1 MALINLRNATI
12 AFGGPPILADISL
25 SIERDERVCLYGRNG
40 EGKST
45 LLKILD
51 GEIAPDSGELTRANG
66 LRTAYLNQDTPADLA
81 GTVREIVAADL
92 ADAPGH
98 QVDSALSRLS
108 LEGTASFD
116 ELSGGLKRR
125 VLLAR
130 ALATEPDLLLLDE
143 PTNHLDIES
152 ITYLEEFL
160 LRWHGTLVFVT
171 HDRALLRKLA
181 TRIIEIDR
189 GQVYSFAENYE
200 TFLRRRDD
208 RLATEADQTA
218 LFDHKLSAEEVWIRQ
233 GIKARRTRNEGRV
246 RALKKLREERRKRRQ
261 RQGVSRVQVQQAERS
276 GDLVLEIRDLEFG
289 YNETSLVRDFSTII
303 GRGDKIGIIGPN
315 GAGKTT
321 LLQLILGQ
329 LEPRQ
334 GSVRHG
340 TRLKIAR
347 FDQHRE
353 ALNLKESVAENIAPG
368 QEYLEINGQRRHVY
382 GYLQDFLFTPE
393 RARTPVAVLSGGER
407 NRLLLAR
414 ILARPVNLL
423 ILDEPTND
431 LDVETLDLLEEQL
444 VAYAGTLML
453 VSHDR
458 DFLDHVTTSTLVF
471 EGDGQIGDY
480 TGGYSDWRRLQQ
492 TSANTAPTTPRAT
505 DHKDAAPSRKTKL
518 GFNDRRELEALPERI
533 EDLEAEQAALHQQMA
548 DPAFYQGSG
557 AEINTAKEQLDA
569 VDEALAAAYARWEEL
584 AQLEEARSMD
594 L

>member
-25 SIERDERVCLYGRNG
+25 RIERDERVCLYGRNG

-45 LLKILD
+45 LLKMLN
-51 GEIAPDSGELTRANG
+51 GEIAPDSGELARANG

-81 GTVREIVAADL
+81 GTVRSIVAAG
-92 ADAPGH
+92 AKDAPGH
-98 QVDSALSRLS
+98 QIDSALSRLS
-108 LEGTASFD
+108 LEADANFD

-130 ALATEPDLLLLDE
+130 AIAAEPDVLLLDE

-160 LRWHGTLVFVT
+160 LRWNGTLVFVT

-181 TRIIEIDR
+181 TRIVEIDR

-200 TFLRRRDD
+200 TFLRRREE
-208 RLATEADQTA
+208 RFATEADQAA
-218 LFDHKLSAEEVWIRQ
+218 LFDHRLSEEEVWIRQ

-246 RALKKLREERRKRRQ
+246 RTLEKMREEHRKRRQ
-261 RQGVSRVQVQQAERS
+261 RQGVSRVQVQEAERS

-289 YNETSLVRDFSTII
+289 YAEESLVRDFSTII

-368 QEYLEINGQRRHVY
+368 QEFIEINGQRRHVY

-393 RARTPVAVLSGGER
+393 RARTPVGVLSGGER

-444 VAYAGTLML
+444 VAYAGTLIL

-471 EGDGQIGDY
+471 ESNGQISDY

-492 TSANTAPTTPRAT
+492 ANTTPPKASNT
-505 DHKDAAPSRKTKL
+505 LAQHKAKALPRKAKL
-518 GFNDRRELEALPERI
+518 SFNDRRELEGLPEQI
-533 EDLEAEQAALHQQMA
+533 EDLESEQEALHQRMA
-548 DPAFYQGSG
+548 DPAFYQEG
-557 AEINTAKEQLDA
+557 ATAISTAKEQLDTL
-569 VDEALAAAYARWEEL
+569 EQTLATAYARWEEL
-584 AQLEEARSMD
+584 AQLDES
-594 L
+594 

>member
-25 SIERDERVCLYGRNG
+25 RIERHERVCLYGRNG

-45 LLKILD
+45 LLKMLN
-51 GEIAPDSGELTRANG
+51 GEIAPDSGELARANG

-81 GTVREIVAADL
+81 GTVRKIVAGGAKN
-92 ADAPGH
+92 APGH
-98 QVDSALSRLS
+98 QIDSALSRLS
-108 LEGTASFD
+108 LDADANLD

-130 ALATEPDLLLLDE
+130 AIAAEPDVLLLDE

-160 LRWHGTLVFVT
+160 LRWNGTLVFVT

-181 TRIIEIDR
+181 TRIVEIDR

-200 TFLRRRDD
+200 TFLRRREE
-208 RLATEADQTA
+208 RFATEADQAA
-218 LFDHKLSAEEVWIRQ
+218 LFDHRLSEEEVWIRQ

-246 RALKKLREERRKRRQ
+246 RTLEKMREEHRKRRQ
-261 RQGVSRVQVQQAERS
+261 HQGVSRLQVQEAERS

-289 YNETSLVRDFSTII
+289 YAEESLVRDFSTII
-303 GRGDKIGIIGPN
+303 SRGDKIGIIGPN

-334 GSVRHG
+334 GCVRHG

-368 QEYLEINGQRRHVY
+368 QEFLEINGQRRHIY

-393 RARTPVAVLSGGER
+393 RARTPVGVLSGGER

-444 VAYAGTLML
+444 VAYAGTLIL

-471 EGDGQIGDY
+471 ESNGQINDY

-492 TSANTAPTTPRAT
+492 ANPAPPKASNTSPQRKATAPPRKA
-505 DHKDAAPSRKTKL
+505 KL
-518 GFNDRRELEALPERI
+518 SFNDRRDLEGLPGQI
-533 EDLEAEQAALHQQMA
+533 EDLESEQDALHQRMA
-548 DPAFYQGSG
+548 DPAFYQEDATVIS
-557 AEINTAKEQLDA
+557 TAKEQLDTL
-569 VDEALAAAYARWEEL
+569 EQTLATAYERWEEL
-584 AQLEEARSMD
+584 AQLDES
-594 L
+594 

>member
-25 SIERDERVCLYGRNG
+25 RIERHERVCLYGRNG

-45 LLKILD
+45 LLKMLN
-51 GEIAPDSGELTRANG
+51 GEIAPDSGELARANG

-81 GTVREIVAADL
+81 GTVRKIVSAGAKN
-92 ADAPGH
+92 APGH
-98 QVDSALSRLS
+98 QIDSALSRLS
-108 LEGTASFD
+108 LDADANLD

-130 ALATEPDLLLLDE
+130 AIAAEPDVLLLDE

-160 LRWHGTLVFVT
+160 LRWNGTLVFVT

-181 TRIIEIDR
+181 TRIVEIDR

-200 TFLRRRDD
+200 TFLRRREE
-208 RLATEADQTA
+208 RFATEADHAA
-218 LFDHKLSAEEVWIRQ
+218 LFDHRLSEEEVWIRQ

-246 RALKKLREERRKRRQ
+246 RTLEKMREEHRKRRQ
-261 RQGVSRVQVQQAERS
+261 HQGVSRLQVQEAERS

-289 YNETSLVRDFSTII
+289 YAEESLVRDFSTII

-334 GSVRHG
+334 GCVRHG

-347 FDQHRE
+347 FDQDRE

-368 QEYLEINGQRRHVY
+368 QEFLEINGQRRHVY

-393 RARTPVAVLSGGER
+393 RARTPVGVLSGGER

-444 VAYAGTLML
+444 VAYAGTLIL

-471 EGDGQIGDY
+471 ESNGQINDY

-492 TSANTAPTTPRAT
+492 ANPTPPKASNTSPQRKATAPPRKA
-505 DHKDAAPSRKTKL
+505 KL
-518 GFNDRRELEALPERI
+518 SFNDRRDLEGLPGQI
-533 EDLEAEQAALHQQMA
+533 EDLESEQEALHQRMA
-548 DPAFYQGSG
+548 DPAFYQ
-557 AEINTAKEQLDA
+557 
-569 VDEALAAAYARWEEL
+569 
-584 AQLEEARSMD
+584 
-594 L
+594 

>member
-25 SIERDERVCLYGRNG
+25 RIERDERVCLYGRNG

-45 LLKILD
+45 LLKMLN
-51 GEIAPDSGELTRANG
+51 GEIAPDSGELARANG

-81 GTVREIVAADL
+81 GTVRSIVAAG
-92 ADAPGH
+92 AKDAPGH
-98 QVDSALSRLS
+98 QIDSALSRLS
-108 LEGTASFD
+108 LEADTNFD

-130 ALATEPDLLLLDE
+130 AIAAEPDVLLLDE

-160 LRWHGTLVFVT
+160 LRWNGTLVFVT

-181 TRIIEIDR
+181 TRIVEIDR

-200 TFLRRRDD
+200 TFLRRREE
-208 RLATEADQTA
+208 RFATEADQAA
-218 LFDHKLSAEEVWIRQ
+218 LFDHRLSEEEVWIRQ

-246 RALKKLREERRKRRQ
+246 RTLEKMREEHRKRRQ
-261 RQGVSRVQVQQAERS
+261 RQGVSRVQVQEAERS
-276 GDLVLEIRDLEFG
+276 GDLVLEIHDLEFG
-289 YNETSLVRDFSTII
+289 YAEESLVRDFSTII

-368 QEYLEINGQRRHVY
+368 QEFIEINGQRRHVY

-393 RARTPVAVLSGGER
+393 RARTPVGVLSGGER

-444 VAYAGTLML
+444 VAYAGTLIL

-471 EGDGQIGDY
+471 ESNGQISDY

-492 TSANTAPTTPRAT
+492 ANATPPKASNTSAQRKAKAPPRKA
-505 DHKDAAPSRKTKL
+505 KL
-518 GFNDRRELEALPERI
+518 SFNDRRELEGLPEQI
-533 EDLEAEQAALHQQMA
+533 EDLESEQDALHQRMA
-548 DPAFYQGSG
+548 DPAFYQEG
-557 AEINTAKEQLDA
+557 ATVISTAKEQLDTL
-569 VDEALAAAYARWEEL
+569 EQTLATAYARWEEL
-584 AQLEEARSMD
+584 AQLDES
-594 L
+594 

>member
-25 SIERDERVCLYGRNG
+25 RIERDERVCLYGRNG

-45 LLKILD
+45 LLKMLN
-51 GEIAPDSGELTRANG
+51 GEIAPDSGELARANG

-81 GTVREIVAADL
+81 GTVRSIVAAG
-92 ADAPGH
+92 AKDAPGH
-98 QVDSALSRLS
+98 QIDSALSRLS
-108 LEGTASFD
+108 LDADANFD

-130 ALATEPDLLLLDE
+130 AIAAEPDVLLLDE

-160 LRWHGTLVFVT
+160 LRWNGTLVFVT

-181 TRIIEIDR
+181 TRIVEIDR

-200 TFLRRRDD
+200 TFLRRREE
-208 RLATEADQTA
+208 RFATEADQAA
-218 LFDHKLSAEEVWIRQ
+218 LFDHRLSEEEVWIRQ

-246 RALKKLREERRKRRQ
+246 RTLEKMREEHRKRRQ
-261 RQGVSRVQVQQAERS
+261 RQGVSRVQVQEAERS

-289 YNETSLVRDFSTII
+289 YAEESLVRDFSTII

-368 QEYLEINGQRRHVY
+368 QEFIEINGQRRHVY

-393 RARTPVAVLSGGER
+393 RARTPVGVLSGGER

-444 VAYAGTLML
+444 VAYAGTLIL

-471 EGDGQIGDY
+471 ESNGQISDY

-492 TSANTAPTTPRAT
+492 ANATPPKASNTSAQRKAKAPPRKA
-505 DHKDAAPSRKTKL
+505 KL
-518 GFNDRRELEALPERI
+518 SFNDRRELEGLPEQI
-533 EDLEAEQAALHQQMA
+533 EDLESEQEALHQRMA
-548 DPAFYQGSG
+548 DPAFYQEG
-557 AEINTAKEQLDA
+557 ATVISTAKEQLDTL
-569 VDEALAAAYARWEEL
+569 EQTLATAYARWEEL
-584 AQLEEARSMD
+584 AQLDES
-594 L
+594 

>member
-25 SIERDERVCLYGRNG
+25 RIERHERVCLYGRNG

-45 LLKILD
+45 LLKMLN
-51 GEIAPDSGELTRANG
+51 GEIAPDSGELARANG

-81 GTVREIVAADL
+81 GTVRKIVAGGAKN
-92 ADAPGH
+92 APGH
-98 QVDSALSRLS
+98 QIDSALSRLS
-108 LEGTASFD
+108 LDADANLD

-130 ALATEPDLLLLDE
+130 AIAAEPDVLLLDE

-160 LRWHGTLVFVT
+160 LRWNGTLVFVT

-181 TRIIEIDR
+181 TRIVEIDR

-200 TFLRRRDD
+200 TFLRRREE
-208 RLATEADQTA
+208 RFATEADQAA
-218 LFDHKLSAEEVWIRQ
+218 LFDHRLSEEEVWIRQ

-246 RALKKLREERRKRRQ
+246 RTLEKMREEHRKRRQ
-261 RQGVSRVQVQQAERS
+261 HQGVSRLQVQEAERS

-289 YNETSLVRDFSTII
+289 YAEESLVRDFSTII

-334 GSVRHG
+334 GCVRHG

-368 QEYLEINGQRRHVY
+368 QEFLEINGQRRHVY

-393 RARTPVAVLSGGER
+393 RARTPVGMLSGGER
-407 NRLLLAR
+407 NCLLLAR

-423 ILDEPTND
+423 I
-431 LDVETLDLLEEQL
+431 
-444 VAYAGTLML
+444 L

-471 EGDGQIGDY
+471 ESNGQINDY

-492 TSANTAPTTPRAT
+492 ANPTPPKASNTSPQRKATAPPRKA
-505 DHKDAAPSRKTKL
+505 KL
-518 GFNDRRELEALPERI
+518 SFNDRRDLEGLPGQI
-533 EDLEAEQAALHQQMA
+533 EDLESEQDALHQRMA
-548 DPAFYQGSG
+548 DPAFYQEDATVIS
-557 AEINTAKEQLDA
+557 TAKEQLDTL
-569 VDEALAAAYARWEEL
+569 EQTLATAYERWEEL
-584 AQLEEARSMD
+584 AQLDES
-594 L
+594 

>member
-25 SIERDERVCLYGRNG
+25 RIERHERVCLYGRNG

-45 LLKILD
+45 LLKMLN
-51 GEIAPDSGELTRANG
+51 GEIAPDSGELARANG

-81 GTVREIVAADL
+81 GTVR
-92 ADAPGH
+92 
-98 QVDSALSRLS
+98 
-108 LEGTASFD
+108 
-116 ELSGGLKRR
+116 
-125 VLLAR
+125 
-130 ALATEPDLLLLDE
+130 
-143 PTNHLDIES
+143 
-152 ITYLEEFL
+152 
-160 LRWHGTLVFVT
+160 
-171 HDRALLRKLA
+171 KLA
-181 TRIIEIDR
+181 TRIVEIDR

-200 TFLRRRDD
+200 TFLRRREE
-208 RLATEADQTA
+208 RFATEADQAA
-218 LFDHKLSAEEVWIRQ
+218 LFDHRLSEEEVWIRQ

-246 RALKKLREERRKRRQ
+246 RTLEKMREEHRKRRQ
-261 RQGVSRVQVQQAERS
+261 HQGVSRLQVQEAERS

-289 YNETSLVRDFSTII
+289 YAEESLVRDFSTII
-303 GRGDKIGIIGPN
+303 SRGDKIGIIGPN

-334 GSVRHG
+334 GCVRHG

-368 QEYLEINGQRRHVY
+368 QEFLEINGQRRHVY

-393 RARTPVAVLSGGER
+393 RARTPVGVLSGGER

-444 VAYAGTLML
+444 VAYAGTLIL

-471 EGDGQIGDY
+471 ESNGQINDY

-492 TSANTAPTTPRAT
+492 ANPTPLKASNTSPQRKATAPPRKA
-505 DHKDAAPSRKTKL
+505 KL
-518 GFNDRRELEALPERI
+518 SFNDRRDLEGLPGQI
-533 EDLEAEQAALHQQMA
+533 EDLESEQDALHQRMA
-548 DPAFYQGSG
+548 DPAFYQEDATVIS
-557 AEINTAKEQLDA
+557 TAKEQLDTL
-569 VDEALAAAYARWEEL
+569 EQTLATAYERWEEL
-584 AQLEEARSMD
+584 AQLDES
-594 L
+594 

>member
-25 SIERDERVCLYGRNG
+25 RIERHERVCLYGRNG

-45 LLKILD
+45 LLKMLN
-51 GEIAPDSGELTRANG
+51 GEIAPDSGELARANG

-81 GTVREIVAADL
+81 GTVRKIVGGGAKN
-92 ADAPGH
+92 APGH
-98 QVDSALSRLS
+98 QIDSALSRLS
-108 LEGTASFD
+108 LDADANLD

-130 ALATEPDLLLLDE
+130 AIAAEPDVLLLDE

-160 LRWHGTLVFVT
+160 LRWNGTLVFVT

-181 TRIIEIDR
+181 TRIVEIDR

-200 TFLRRRDD
+200 TFLRRREE
-208 RLATEADQTA
+208 RFATEADQAA
-218 LFDHKLSAEEVWIRQ
+218 LFDHRLSEEEVWIRQ

-246 RALKKLREERRKRRQ
+246 RTLEKMREEHRKRRQ
-261 RQGVSRVQVQQAERS
+261 RQGVSRLKVQEAQRS

-289 YNETSLVRDFSTII
+289 YAEELLVRDFSTII

-334 GSVRHG
+334 GCVRHG

-368 QEYLEINGQRRHVY
+368 QEFLEINGQRRHVY

-393 RARTPVAVLSGGER
+393 RARTPVGVLSGGER

-414 ILARPVNLL
+414 ILALPVNLL

-444 VAYAGTLML
+444 VAYAGTLIL

-471 EGDGQIGDY
+471 ESNGKINDY

-492 TSANTAPTTPRAT
+492 ANATPPKASNTSPQRKVTAPPLKA
-505 DHKDAAPSRKTKL
+505 KL
-518 GFNDRRELEALPERI
+518 SFNDRRELEGLPGLI
-533 EDLEAEQAALHQQMA
+533 EDLESEQDALHQRMA
-548 DPAFYQGSG
+548 DPAFYQEDATVIS
-557 AEINTAKEQLDA
+557 TAKEQLDTL
-569 VDEALAAAYARWEEL
+569 EQTLATAYARWEEL
-584 AQLEEARSMD
+584 AQLDES
-594 L
+594 

>member
-25 SIERDERVCLYGRNG
+25 RIERDERVCLYGRNG

-45 LLKILD
+45 LLKMLN
-51 GEIAPDSGELTRANG
+51 GEIAPDSGELARANG

-81 GTVREIVAADL
+81 GTVRSIVAAG
-92 ADAPGH
+92 AKDAPGH
-98 QVDSALSRLS
+98 QIDSALSRLS
-108 LEGTASFD
+108 LEADANFD

-130 ALATEPDLLLLDE
+130 AIAAEPDVLLLDE

-160 LRWHGTLVFVT
+160 LRWNGTLVFVT

-181 TRIIEIDR
+181 TRIVEIDR

-200 TFLRRRDD
+200 TFLRRREE
-208 RLATEADQTA
+208 RFATEADQAA
-218 LFDHKLSAEEVWIRQ
+218 LFDHRLSEEEVWIRQ

-246 RALKKLREERRKRRQ
+246 RTLEKMREEHRKRRQ
-261 RQGVSRVQVQQAERS
+261 RQGVSRVQVQEAERS

-289 YNETSLVRDFSTII
+289 YAEESLVRDFSTII

-368 QEYLEINGQRRHVY
+368 QEFIEINGQRRHVY

-393 RARTPVAVLSGGER
+393 RARTPVGVLSGGER

-444 VAYAGTLML
+444 VAYAGTLIL

-471 EGDGQIGDY
+471 ESNGQISDY

-492 TSANTAPTTPRAT
+492 ANATPPKASNTSAQRKAKAPPRKA
-505 DHKDAAPSRKTKL
+505 KL
-518 GFNDRRELEALPERI
+518 SFNDRRELEGLPEQI
-533 EDLEAEQAALHQQMA
+533 EDLESEQEALHQRMA
-548 DPAFYQGSG
+548 DPAFYQEG
-557 AEINTAKEQLDA
+557 ATVISTAKEQLDTL
-569 VDEALAAAYARWEEL
+569 EQTLATAYARWEKL
-584 AQLEEARSMD
+584 AQLDES
-594 L
+594 

>member
-25 SIERDERVCLYGRNG
+25 RIERDERVCLYGRNG

-45 LLKILD
+45 LLKMLN
-51 GEIAPDSGELTRANG
+51 GEIAPDSGELARANG

-81 GTVREIVAADL
+81 GTVREIVAAGVK
-92 ADAPGH
+92 DAPDH
-98 QVDSALSRLS
+98 QIDSALSRLS
-108 LEGTASFD
+108 LDPNTNFD

-130 ALATEPDLLLLDE
+130 AIAAEPDVLLLDE
-143 PTNHLDIES
+143 PTNHLDIGS

-160 LRWHGTLVFVT
+160 LRWNGTVVFVT

-200 TFLRRRDD
+200 TFLRRREE
-208 RLATEADQTA
+208 RFATEADQAA
-218 LFDHKLSAEEVWIRQ
+218 LFDHRLSEEEVWIRQ

-246 RALKKLREERRKRRQ
+246 RALEKMREERRKRRQ
-261 RQGVSRVQVQQAERS
+261 HQDVSRLQVQQAERS
-276 GDLVLEIRDLEFG
+276 GDLVLEVRDLEFG
-289 YNETSLVRDFSTII
+289 YGEESLVRDFSTII
-303 GRGDKIGIIGPN
+303 GRGDKIGIIGRN
-315 GAGKTT
+315 GAGKTS

-329 LEPRQ
+329 LKPRQ

-368 QEYLEINGQRRHVY
+368 QEFLEINGQRRHVY

-393 RARTPVAVLSGGER
+393 RARTPVGVLSGGER

-444 VAYAGTLML
+444 VAYAGTLIL

-471 EGDGQIGDY
+471 EGDGKIGDY

-492 TSANTAPTTPRAT
+492 ANPTPPKASNTSPQRKATAPL
-505 DHKDAAPSRKTKL
+505 RKAKL
-518 GFNDRRELEALPERI
+518 SFNDRRELEALPGQI
-533 EDLEAEQAALHQQMA
+533 EDLESEQGALHQRMA
-548 DPAFYQGSG
+548 DPAFYQEG
-557 AEINTAKEQLDA
+557 ATAISTAKEQLDA
-569 VDEALAAAYARWEEL
+569 LEQNLATAYARWEAL
-584 AQLEEARSMD
+584 AQLEES
-594 L
+594 

>member
-25 SIERDERVCLYGRNG
+25 RIERDERVCLYGRNG

-45 LLKILD
+45 LLKMLN
-51 GEIAPDSGELTRANG
+51 GEIAPDSGELARANG

-81 GTVREIVAADL
+81 GTVREIVAAGVK
-92 ADAPGH
+92 DAPDH
-98 QVDSALSRLS
+98 QIDSALSRLS
-108 LEGTASFD
+108 LDPNTNFD

-130 ALATEPDLLLLDE
+130 AIAAEPDVLLLDE
-143 PTNHLDIES
+143 PTNHLDIGS

-160 LRWHGTLVFVT
+160 LRWNGTVVFVT

-200 TFLRRRDD
+200 TFLRRREE
-208 RLATEADQTA
+208 RFATEADQAA
-218 LFDHKLSAEEVWIRQ
+218 LFDHRLSEEEVWIRQ

-246 RALKKLREERRKRRQ
+246 RALEKMREERRKRRQ
-261 RQGVSRVQVQQAERS
+261 HQDVSRLQVQQAERS
-276 GDLVLEIRDLEFG
+276 GDLVLEVRDLEFG
-289 YNETSLVRDFSTII
+289 YGEESLVRDFSTII
-303 GRGDKIGIIGPN
+303 GRGDKIGIIGRN
-315 GAGKTT
+315 GAGKTS

-329 LEPRQ
+329 LKPRQ

-368 QEYLEINGQRRHVY
+368 QEFLEINGQRRHVY

-393 RARTPVAVLSGGER
+393 RARTPVGVLSGGER

-444 VAYAGTLML
+444 VAYAGTLIL

-471 EGDGQIGDY
+471 EGDGKIGDY

-492 TSANTAPTTPRAT
+492 TNSTPPKASNTSPQRKATAPL
-505 DHKDAAPSRKTKL
+505 RKAKL
-518 GFNDRRELEALPERI
+518 SFNDRRELEALPGQI
-533 EDLEAEQAALHQQMA
+533 EDLESEQGALHQRMA
-548 DPAFYQGSG
+548 DPAFYQEG
-557 AEINTAKEQLDA
+557 ATAISTAKEQLDA
-569 VDEALAAAYARWEEL
+569 LEQNLATAYARWEAL
-584 AQLEEARSMD
+584 AQLEES
-594 L
+594 

>member
-25 SIERDERVCLYGRNG
+25 RIERHERVCLYGRNG

-45 LLKILD
+45 LLKMLN
-51 GEIAPDSGELTRANG
+51 GEIAPDSGELARANG

-81 GTVREIVAADL
+81 GTVRKIVAGGANN
-92 ADAPGH
+92 APGH
-98 QVDSALSRLS
+98 QIDSALSRLS
-108 LEGTASFD
+108 LDADANFD

-125 VLLAR
+125 VFLAR
-130 ALATEPDLLLLDE
+130 TIAAEPDVLLLDE

-160 LRWHGTLVFVT
+160 LRWNGTLVFVT

-181 TRIIEIDR
+181 TRIVEIDR

-200 TFLRRRDD
+200 TFLRRREE
-208 RLATEADQTA
+208 RFATEADQAA
-218 LFDHKLSAEEVWIRQ
+218 LFDHRLSEEEVWIRQ
-233 GIKARRTRNEGRV
+233 GIKARRTRNEGRI
-246 RALKKLREERRKRRQ
+246 RTLEKMREEHRKRRQ
-261 RQGVSRVQVQQAERS
+261 HQGVSRLQVQEAERS

-289 YNETSLVRDFSTII
+289 YAEELLVRDFSTII

-347 FDQHRE
+347 FDQHRK

-368 QEYLEINGQRRHVY
+368 QEFLEINGQRRHVY

-393 RARTPVAVLSGGER
+393 RARTPVGVLSGGER

-444 VAYAGTLML
+444 VAYAGTLIL

-471 EGDGQIGDY
+471 ESNGQINDY

-492 TSANTAPTTPRAT
+492 ANPTPPKASNTSPQRKATAPPRKA
-505 DHKDAAPSRKTKL
+505 KL
-518 GFNDRRELEALPERI
+518 SFNDRRDLEGLPGQI
-533 EDLEAEQAALHQQMA
+533 EDLESEQDALHQRMA
-548 DPAFYQGSG
+548 DPAFYQEG
-557 AEINTAKEQLDA
+557 ATAISTAKEQLDTL
-569 VDEALAAAYARWEEL
+569 EHTLATAYERWEEL
-584 AQLEEARSMD
+584 AQLDES
-594 L
+594 